1 MFINFSNHPCAQWS
15 KKQIKEAEKYGKITD
30 IEFPKITP
38 ETSEKQIE
46 ELSAE
51 YAQKIINMKPAAVMC
66 QGEYSLTFS
75 VVLKLL
81 YANILVVCACTE
93 KCDICTHDGTGT
105 KTESLF
111 SFVKFRKYSAEG
123 IGANE

>member
-15 KKQIKEAEKYGKITD
+15 KKQINEAEKYGEITD

-46 ELSAE
+46 ELSA
-51 YAQKIINMKPAAVMC
+51 
-66 QGEYSLTFS
+66 EYSLTFS

-93 KCDICTHDGTGT
+93 KCDICTHDGAGT

-111 SFVKFRKYSAEG
+111 SFVKFRKYSAKG